1 MKINKRMQLI
11 LIFLLLALCSW
22 NIITDVPDTTEQS
35 YNISII
41 IRGKMDDSWSNL
53 KKGAE
58 NAAEDLNVNL
68 RFVAAIGGNTA
79 EEQIELL
86 QQEIEGTD
94 AVLISPV
101 NRVLLRDYI
110 KDLADTNK
118 PLILI
123 ESGISGENSI
133 PIIQS
138 DNVQM
143 GKTLAESVINH
154 GIRNKKVL
162 ILSGNGMCSS
172 IIDRQ
177 RGFMQAMEDTEN
189 ECSIVSAGSFEP
201 EAIYVLMKDREPD
214 VVVALDTAILENLV
228 KGNAIYKTNYPDR
241 KVGIYGSGCS
251 STVLK
256 ALENNEIVEITASDS
271 FSIGYLGVQEA
282 VKAIEKR
289 AASSNEDIR
298 YILTNS
304 NKMYTDN
311 HQKLLFPFVK

>member
-1 MKINKRMQLI
+1 MKINKRVQFALF
-11 LIFLLLALCSW
+11 FLLLALCAW
-22 NIITDVPDTTEQS
+22 NIITDVPDSAEES

-58 NAAEDLNVNL
+58 TAAEDLNVNL
-68 RFVAAIGGNTA
+68 RFVAAIDGSTA

-86 QQEIEGTD
+86 QQEAEGTD

-101 NRVLLRDYI
+101 NKVLLRDYI
-110 KDLADTNK
+110 EDLAKTK

-123 ESGISGENSI
+123 ESGISSKNTI

-138 DNVQM
+138 DNVEM
-143 GKTLAESVINH
+143 GKSLAESVINH

-162 ILSGNGMCSS
+162 ILSGNEMCSS
-172 IIDRQ
+172 VLNRQ
-177 RGFMQAMEDTEN
+177 KGFMEAMEKTEN
-189 ECSIVSAGSFEP
+189 DCSIISAGSFEP
-201 EAIYVLMKDREPD
+201 EAIYVLMKEQEPD
-214 VVVALDTAILENLV
+214 VVVALDTAILESLV
-228 KGNAIYKTNYPDR
+228 KANSIYKSSYPER
-241 KVGIYGSGCS
+241 TVGIYGSGCS

-256 ALENNEIVEITASDS
+256 ALENNEIIAITASDS

-282 VKAIEKR
+282 VRAIEEGS
-289 AASSNEDIR
+289 ANSNEDIR

-304 NKMYTDN
+304 NQMYNDI